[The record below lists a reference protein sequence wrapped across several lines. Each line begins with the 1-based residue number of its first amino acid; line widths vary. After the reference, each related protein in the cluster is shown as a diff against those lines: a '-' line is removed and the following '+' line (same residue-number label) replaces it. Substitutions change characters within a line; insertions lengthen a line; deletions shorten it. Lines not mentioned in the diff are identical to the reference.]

1 MEPAGFFDT
10 PKQPSFL
17 GTGWAFPP
25 AFSTV
30 NYEAVTVSDND
41 DICQSLQ
48 ILFDTS
54 VGERVMLPEYGC
66 NLRDYLFAP
75 LNVSLLSF
83 LEDLIRQAIIQFE
96 PRLKLLELILTPDE
110 FEGRL
115 FITVVGLVR
124 STNTRFNQVYPFYLQ
139 EGTNISL

>member
-1 MEPAGFFDT
+1 M
-10 PKQPSFL
+10 
-17 GTGWAFPP
+17 
-25 AFSTV
+25 
-30 NYEAVTVSDND
+30 TVSDND

-96 PRLKLLELILTPDE
+96 PRLKLLDLILTPDE